1 MLTELV
7 FLVETLQYYFINQK
21 PILEKRTINMKKLA
35 LITLTTLALLGT
47 QNTKAT
53 DLTKDEY
60 ITQLE
65 TRVKQLEQN
74 QFIAPEYL
82 SDDTVDYYAAYQIIK
97 AYNGQEY
104 DSRVNWTVNEHS
116 VTIELS
122 EGL

>member
-1 MLTELV
+1 
-7 FLVETLQYYFINQK
+7 
-21 PILEKRTINMKKLA
+21 MKKLA

-53 DLTKDEY
+53 DLSKDEQ
-60 ITQLE
+60 IESLQA
-65 TRVKQLEQN
+65 RIHQLEQS
-74 QFIAPEYL
+74 QFVEPQDL

-104 DSRVNWTVNEHS
+104 DTRVQWEVKENS
-116 VTIELS
+116 IEINLG

>member
-1 MLTELV
+1 MLTVHVSLV
-7 FLVETLQYYFINQK
+7 ATHQYYFIK
-21 PILEKRTINMKKLA
+21 PILEKRTNNMKKLA
-35 LITLTTLALLGT
+35 LITLATLALLGT

-53 DLTKDEY
+53 DLSKDEY

-65 TRVKQLEQN
+65 TRVKQLESEK
-74 QFIAPEYL
+74 FILPQDL

-97 AYNGQEY
+97 AYNGQDY

-116 VTIELS
+116 VTIELG

>member
-1 MLTELV
+1 
-7 FLVETLQYYFINQK
+7 
-21 PILEKRTINMKKLA
+21 MKKLT
-35 LITLTTLALLGT
+35 LITLATLAILGT
-47 QNTKAT
+47 QSTQAT

-65 TRVKQLEQN
+65 TRVKQLEQR
-74 QFIAPEYL
+74 QFIQPQDL

-104 DSRVNWTVNEHS
+104 DTRVNWSVNENS
-116 VTIELS
+116 IEINLG